1 MKKELY
7 IQIYEATQELMQ
19 RLIEENEKIKEEVL
33 EFYRTGIKKELEK
46 RGFDTRFSFKF
57 NSPESKASDEII
69 DNFGREKYDYGV
81 SLFHVDIKK
90 YFQKDFMQRAKKTE
104 AQMLKKGE
112 VTEFNIYNINSTNGF
127 EGTFTAND
135 KKYYI
140 QTILAG
146 GYNIQKK
153 HYRTIIK

>member
-1 MKKELY
+1 MISLQDKIYSYTVPMMK
-7 IQIYEATQELMQ
+7 
-19 RLIEENEKIKEEVL
+19 RLIEENQKLKEEVL

-57 NSPESKASDEII
+57 NSPESRASDEII

-90 YFQKDFMQRAKKTE
+90 YFEKDFIQRAKKTE

-112 VTEFNIYNINSTNGF
+112 VSEFDVYNINPMNGF
-127 EGTFTAND
+127 EGTFTANG

-140 QTILAG
+140 QTIIAG
-146 GYNIQKK
+146 GYNVQKK

>member
-57 NSPESKASDEII
+57 NSPESK
-69 DNFGREKYDYGV
+69 R
-81 SLFHVDIKK
+81 
-90 YFQKDFMQRAKKTE
+90 
-104 AQMLKKGE
+104 QMKL
-112 VTEFNIYNINSTNGF
+112 
-127 EGTFTAND
+127 
-135 KKYYI
+135 
-140 QTILAG
+140 
-146 GYNIQKK
+146 
-153 HYRTIIK
+153 